1 MKKLIMSAAIALLA
15 VSAFAQSGSRSI
27 DRDKSAKKTAKET
40 TLGGKE
46 KGRVSVSDD
55 LSKSKSENDYRQ
67 DDLNTEAK
75 LSPEEK
81 AARKTA
87 RKAEGQA
94 RKDDGKDIK
103 RDDKLSPD
111 EKAARKTARKA
122 EGQTRKADRMDDE
135 IVNGSA
141 GDNNDHGKN
150 VSGVARGT
158 TLEGREKGEA
168 VGNVARSKARSGER
182 VNPKGTNKKPN
193 TVLRPAGSG
202 KPSGAGR
209 PMGAGRKGHK

>member
-27 DRDKSAKKTAKET
+27 DRDKSAKET

-87 RKAEGQA
+87 RKAEAQA
-94 RKDDGKDIK
+94 RKEDGKDIK
-103 RDDKLSPD
+103 RDDKLSPE
-111 EKAARKTARKA
+111 EKAARKTARKL
-122 EGQTRKADRMDDE
+122 EGKTRKADRMDDGIE
-135 IVNGSA
+135 NGSA
-141 GDNNDHGKN
+141 GNNNDHGKN

-168 VGNVARSKARSGER
+168 VGNVARSKARNGER